1 MTSQTGQ
8 QIIAIHI
15 LPNFL
20 RSKRNQIM
28 KFGHLIECDM
38 RNVFLKKSYTK
49 GGGEASPRPSY

>member
-1 MTSQTGQ
+1 
-8 QIIAIHI
+8 
-15 LPNFL
+15 
-20 RSKRNQIM
+20 M